1 MNVLISVDMEGISG
15 VVAAGH
21 TSLSHKE
28 YERFRKLM
36 TADANAA
43 IEGAL
48 SGGVTQVV
56 TDGHYG
62 RRASATQCRGTG
74 GAGGAGS

>member
-1 MNVLISVDMEGISG
+1 MEGISG
-15 VVAAGH
+15 VVASDH
-21 TSLSHKE
+21 TSVSHKE

-48 SGGVTQVV
+48 SGGAVQVV
-56 TDGHYG
+56 TDRRHR

-74 GAGGAGS
+74 GAGS